1 MAADDI
7 RAMSEALAAE
17 PSSLVFLPLGEALLA
32 RGEYSHAQRV
42 AQRGAAR
49 HASRAD
55 AHDLVARI
63 ALAQGDTERAQA
75 AWETVLT
82 LAPHFGTAHRGLGFI
97 HHRAGRPE
105 HALAHLEAALAE
117 DPRDESVLAAIAA
130 VRAAMTEEAATALAT
145 EPAAGAPAEPAPAAA
160 DGSLMSSTSDQPQGR
175 PEPRSSAA
183 QADPATV
190 FDEILGDTAQVALL
204 LESDGVVAAGR
215 YETAEGTDL
224 GAIIGAHLSGVSDEA
239 ERAMRHF
246 GLGRWTRLVIE
257 SEAAV
262 VAMAPA
268 GAAAGGSLGAPVVLV
283 AAPREM
289 PLGFARRTLDRC
301 IVAARAWLG
310 QMEDQ

>member
-7 RAMSEALAAE
+7 RAMSDALAAE

-42 AQRGAAR
+42 AQRGSAR
-49 HASRAD
+49 HAGRAD

-75 AWETVLT
+75 AWETVLA
-82 LAPHFGTAHRGLGFI
+82 LAPNFGTAHRGLGFI

-105 HALAHLEAALAE
+105 EALAHLEAALAD

-130 VRAAMTEEAATALAT
+130 VRSAMPEAAVP
-145 EPAAGAPAEPAPAAA
+145 EAAGPEAA
-160 DGSLMSSTSDQPQGR
+160 DASHMRASDQPESR
-175 PEPRSSAA
+175 PEPRPSAP
-183 QADPATV
+183 QPDPATV

-215 YETAEGTDL
+215 YETADGTDL

-257 SEAAV
+257 TEAAV
-262 VAMAPA
+262 VAMAPV
-268 GAAAGGSLGAPVVLV
+268 GAPVVLV
-283 AAPREM
+283 AAPREV

-310 QMEDQ
+310 QMEGE

>member
-7 RAMSEALAAE
+7 RAMSDALAAE
-17 PSSLVFLPLGEALLA
+17 PSSLVFLPLGEALLT

-49 HASRAD
+49 HANRAD

-75 AWETVLT
+75 AWETVLE
-82 LAPHFGTAHRGLGFI
+82 LAPNFGTAHRGLGFI

-105 HALAHLEAALAE
+105 QALAHLEAALAD

-130 VRAAMTEEAATALAT
+130 VRSAMPEAA
-145 EPAAGAPAEPAPAAA
+145 EPEAAEPEAA
-160 DGSLMSSTSDQPQGR
+160 DASHMRTSDQPEDR
-175 PEPRSSAA
+175 PEPRSSAP
-183 QADPATV
+183 QPSPATV

-215 YETAEGTDL
+215 YETADGTDL

-257 SEAAV
+257 TEAAV
-262 VAMAPA
+262 VAMAPV
-268 GAAAGGSLGAPVVLV
+268 GAPVVLV
-283 AAPREM
+283 AAPREV

-310 QMEDQ
+310 QMEGQ